1 MRNRCNDIKKQFSHL
16 IHSFE
21 VANDKIIFELKVLD
35 DNDSKSIID
44 VEQLELVFEDI
55 ELKYCYIDIPK
66 DIKIGRKE
74 QI

>member
-1 MRNRCNDIKKQFSHL
+1 
-16 IHSFE
+16 
-21 VANDKIIFELKVLD
+21 VLD

-66 DIKIGRKE
+66 DIKIGKKE